1 LIYLTIEIELPKLE
15 TFLEELQRS
24 WEIIKT
30 LIEKAK
36 KAIKKQFDKKRQ
48 TFQRLK
54 QRDNMWLETNNI
66 QLKQPPKKLDQ
77 KRYRLFEITKNI
89 EQEVFQLKLPEG

>member
-15 TFLEELQRS
+15 TFIEELQRS

-89 EQEVFQLKLPEG
+89 EQEVF